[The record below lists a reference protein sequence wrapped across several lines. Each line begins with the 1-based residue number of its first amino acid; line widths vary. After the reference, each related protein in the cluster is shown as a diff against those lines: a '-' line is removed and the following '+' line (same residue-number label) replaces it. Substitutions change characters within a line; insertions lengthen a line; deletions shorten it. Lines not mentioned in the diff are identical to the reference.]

1 MTSFWGVRLAPGESF
16 SLPNDAIIQLSHVT
30 LIDEPKTGKTC
41 LQVNIKGDTY
51 VLCTLQRDL
60 VEAQK
65 LTHLFMPEDGATF
78 IVTGTNPV
86 QIIGNLV
93 EISQEESDEDME
105 DQDYYR
111 YMKLLQPDDFISNR
125 QLSMDDEDE
134 SSEDEDYVPEE
145 EESSE
150 DEESIQEDKENQL
163 PSHFQLMTELDED
176 EDSSDDEDYS
186 PNDGY
191 SDSSEDERITLEE
204 LDNSDNELEQANS
217 STTRVQFVNLPPIS
231 DSDDEDDEDDAIVE
245 DYDDNNSDD
254 EELTVTGEPRYA
266 NYLSDLLG
274 PDLPDEDEDDDFSSY
289 EQNADAYGTLA
300 FRDPRDNQFLGGFE
314 LRHFNLAPNFPGF
327 EKVNLREQEETEEDT
342 YLHDN
347 IAKGLINALLNSG
360 EEFQIRKG
368 RELMK
373 KLKKQCKARKRM

>member
-1 MTSFWGVRLAPGESF
+1 MVEVS
-16 SLPNDAIIQLSHVT
+16 I
-30 LIDEPKTGKTC
+30 
-41 LQVNIKGDTY
+41 
-51 VLCTLQRDL
+51 

-342 YLHDN
+342 YLQVSN
-347 IAKGLINALLNSG
+347 K
-360 EEFQIRKG
+360 E
-368 RELMK
+368 
-373 KLKKQCKARKRM
+373 RKRADEEAKKAV